1 MYEDMFEMPSVQSSI
16 IKVIGVGGGGGNAVN
31 YMYKQ
36 GIKDVNFVV
45 CNTDAQALAS
55 SPVPIRVQLGETL
68 TAGRGAGNR
77 PEKGRQSAIESLEE
91 INTILSDNTKMVFI
105 TAGMGGGTGTGA
117 APIIAKAARDLGI
130 LTVGIV
136 TIPFRFE
143 GFTRINQAI
152 EGIAEMEKYVDSLL
166 IINNERLR
174 EMYGDLGLSVAF
186 SKADDVLAIA
196 AKGIAEI
203 ITVHG
208 RVNVDFADVETVM
221 RNSGVA
227 VMGSSSSEGEHRAID
242 AIEAALTSP
251 LLNNNKIMGATN
263 VLLNI
268 TSGEKEI
275 TMDELRSITDYVQS
289 MVGDSASI
297 IWGSVFDETMGEKVN
312 VTIVATGFGTDTFV
326 QNMTEKQQKVTRV
339 MLNEDGES
347 MGEPMEI
354 TLSDGDEQERVV
366 DFGKLERDKKQ
377 LIEQMYRPITAKP
390 AVEDRNADDY
400 SQLTSRVGRYQPH
413 QTVVGDIYEDER
425 LLEQIENIP
434 AYKRRQS
441 QQIPS
446 NPAPSVEPKNVS
458 RFSISSKGRNNGPVI
473 GDNPFLHDNVD

>member
-16 IKVIGVGGGGGNAVN
+16 IKVIGVGGGGSNAVN

-45 CNTDAQALAS
+45 CNTDAQALAN

-117 APIIAKAARDLGI
+117 APIIAKAARELGI

-174 EMYGDLGLSVAF
+174 EMYGDLGVSISF

-208 RVNVDFADVETVM
+208 YINVDFADVETVM

-227 VMGSSSSEGEHRAID
+227 VMGSSSAEGEHRAID

-251 LLNNNKIMGATN
+251 LLNNNKIKGAKN

-268 TSGEKEI
+268 TSGTKEI
-275 TMDELRSITDYVQS
+275 TMDELKSITDYVES

-297 IWGSVFDETMGEKVN
+297 IWGTVFDETMGEKVN
-312 VTIVATGFGTDTFV
+312 VTIVATGFGTDSFMQTI
-326 QNMTEKQQKVTRV
+326 TDKQQKVTRV
-339 MLNEDGES
+339 VLNEDGET

-354 TLSDGDEQERVV
+354 TLSDADEQERVV
-366 DFGKLERDKKQ
+366 DFGKLEREKKQ

-390 AVEDRNADDY
+390 SPEERSADDIF
-400 SQLTSRVGRYQPH
+400 QLNARVGRYQPH

-434 AYKRRQS
+434 AYKRRQM
-441 QQIPS
+441 QQAASIPQ
-446 NPAPSVEPKNVS
+446 PSVEPKNVS
-458 RFSISSKGRNNGPVI
+458 RFTISSKGKNGGSVV

>member
-16 IKVIGVGGGGGNAVN
+16 IKVIGVEGGGSNAV
-31 YMYKQ
+31 KKKKKK

-45 CNTDAQALAS
+45 CNTDAQALAN
-55 SPVPIRVQLGETL
+55 SPVPIKVQLGETL
-68 TAGRGAGNR
+68 TAGRGAGNK

-91 INTILSDNTKMVFI
+91 INNILSDNTKMVFI

-117 APIIAKAARDLGI
+117 APVIAKAARELGI

-143 GFTRINQAI
+143 GYTRINQAI

-174 EMYGDLGLSVAF
+174 EMYGDLGISVSF

-208 RVNVDFADVETVM
+208 YINVDFADVETVM

-227 VMGSSSSEGEHRAID
+227 VMGSATAEGEHRAID

-251 LLNNNKIMGATN
+251 LLNNNKIKGATN

-268 TSGEKEI
+268 TSGSKEI
-275 TMDELRSITDYVQS
+275 TQDELKSITDFVES
-289 MVGDSASI
+289 VVGDTAST
-297 IWGSVFDETMGEKVN
+297 IWGTVFDEAMGEKVN
-312 VTIVATGFGTDTFV
+312 VTIVATGFATDTFV
-326 QNMTEKQQKVTRV
+326 ETITEKDQKITRV

-354 TLSDGDEQERVV
+354 SLSDDSEQGRVV
-366 DFGKLERDKKQ
+366 DFDKIERARKQ
-377 LIEQMYRPITAKP
+377 VVEQLYRPITRISKG
-390 AVEDRNADDY
+390 EDRDQDELSKLN
-400 SQLTSRVGRYQPH
+400 SHVGRYELH
-413 QTVVGDIYEDER
+413 QTKVSDIYSDER
-425 LLEQIENIP
+425 LLDQIENIP
-434 AYKRRQS
+434 AYKRRQMNQTGNG
-441 QQIPS
+441 QQ
-446 NPAPSVEPKNVS
+446 PASAPKTVS
-458 RFSISSKGRNNGPVI
+458 RFSISSKGMNGGNVV
-473 GDNPFLHDNVD
+473 GDNSFLHDNVD